1 MSKNYILVGSSSEL
15 SKEFSKLSMNRNLYT
30 ISTKENSLK
39 NHLNVRDYLND
50 VGEIISFISKIENPI
65 IIFFNGFIA
74 ENRPTQTPTF
84 DEIKKT
90 IKFNYFVPLLLTDEI
105 NGKLNPKKFVY
116 ISSFAAV
123 KPRNKN
129 FIYGLSK
136 QLLEKSIISLEIKNC
151 LFVRFGKINT
161 KFSFGHKN
169 SIFDLEVKSAA
180 KALSRVVDKRLG
192 IVYPNIST
200 KLLSIIFYLIPT
212 KIINKMKL

>member
-30 ISTKENSLK
+30 ISTKEDSLK
-39 NHLNVRDYLND
+39 NHLVVKDYVND
-50 VGEIISFISKIENPI
+50 VGEIISFINKIENPI
-65 IIFFNGFIA
+65 VIFFNGFIA
-74 ENRPTQTPTF
+74 ENRPTKTPTF
-84 DEIKKT
+84 KEIKKT
-90 IKFNYFVPLLLTDEI
+90 IKFNYFVPLFLTNEI
-105 NGKLNPKKFVY
+105 NVKLNPKKFVY

-136 QLLEKSIISLEIKNC
+136 QLLEKSIISSEIKNC
-151 LFVRFGKINT
+151 LFIRFGKINT
-161 KFSFGHKN
+161 KFSLGHKN

-180 KALSRVVDKRLG
+180 KALSKVVDKRLG

-200 KLLSIIFYLIPT
+200 KILSIIFYIVPIQ
-212 KIINKMKL
+212 IINKMKL